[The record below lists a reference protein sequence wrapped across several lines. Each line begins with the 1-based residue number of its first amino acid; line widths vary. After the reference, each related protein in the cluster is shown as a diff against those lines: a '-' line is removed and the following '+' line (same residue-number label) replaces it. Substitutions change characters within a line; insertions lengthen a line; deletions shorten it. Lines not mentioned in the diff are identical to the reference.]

1 MFRLIS
7 PSKLGRLVT
16 ITVAVQ
22 ILTLALSYVLWIS
35 DGCDPLVPF
44 ISDTDTNPASSWAFT
59 AGFTIS
65 GILMTPLSIQF
76 YLLRDKWSRENP
88 DSGIEILNLIS
99 TISALLSGI
108 CLIWISHTPW
118 HISMELHMIQARV
131 IFGGTI
137 TWAILSTIIARRI
150 SEVDVG
156 FSGLYSSRR
165 NWTIFS
171 LASLLALSVSV
182 FSYAGFSL
190 SIPAGHMGVVL
201 ECSDLGAPSLSIA
214 AFFEWIMVIGFAG
227 VSYTGVE
234 EALQMDGERQQ

>member
-1 MFRLIS
+1 
-7 PSKLGRLVT
+7 
-16 ITVAVQ
+16 
-22 ILTLALSYVLWIS
+22 
-35 DGCDPLVPF
+35 
-44 ISDTDTNPASSWAFT
+44 
-59 AGFTIS
+59 
-65 GILMTPLSIQF
+65 
-76 YLLRDKWSRENP
+76 
-88 DSGIEILNLIS
+88 
-99 TISALLSGI
+99 
-108 CLIWISHTPW
+108 
-118 HISMELHMIQARV
+118 MIQARV

-137 TWAILSTIIARRI
+137 TWAILSTIIARRM

-201 ECSDLGAPSLSIA
+201 ECSDLGVPSLSIA